1 MPSHTEYQVDV
12 MLRKGRMKGVDKE
25 EDFEEETEDFEEETE
40 QNDEKECIDES
51 RPPKLAK
58 IEPLPVQVIER
69 NKLTLSELK
78 QLPKF
83 KNYSQ
88 GTPSRVRSTVHLV
101 SLYLYEVAVSDYY
114 CI

>member
-12 MLRKGRMKGVDKE
+12 MLRKGRMKVVDKE
-25 EDFEEETEDFEEETE
+25 EDFEEETE
-40 QNDEKECIDES
+40 QNDEEECIDES
-51 RPPKLAK
+51 KPPKLAK

-88 GTPSRVRSTVHLV
+88 GTPSRVRSTAYIVFSVFVQL
-101 SLYLYEVAVSDYY
+101 L
-114 CI
+114 

>member
-25 EDFEEETEDFEEETE
+25 EDFEEETE

-88 GTPSRVRSTVHLV
+88 GTPSRVRSTAHLV
-101 SLYLYEVAVSDYY
+101 LCICTKSL
-114 CI
+114 